1 MRADNA
7 AFAEKNAAAEKSP
20 RFVWEQSYDS
30 ANTILRYFT
39 SHNGTPVPAG
49 AAVIQNC
56 IKDVSATSQT
66 LNPDTANARIGAI
79 KIELR
84 DIGAL
89 VTDLFGGQL
98 ALGRGTRLQRGRL
111 FVGYEGL
118 TFNSLIDREFVL
130 VQTQLVDEIA
140 YDDGSYFIRCLDIQR
155 ELREDIFDVAVTN
168 LQASLLIGQTTASV
182 FDTSQ
187 FELLAHGTSYSDAP
201 SATVGYF
208 KIDQEVI
215 RYTGKTATT
224 FTTLTRGALNTVEA
238 DHLVDVAAPADRRT
252 KVEEYVYL
260 EMPAVKLLLALLT
273 GVLEQQGGAQLPA
286 SWHLGIPAEFVR
298 NADFTGIGLD
308 WYNPLDDSAG
318 FPVRFEGLTKRKGKE
333 FIEKEL
339 LRLLFAFMP
348 VYADG
353 ALGLRRMP
361 DLAAGA
367 AYSAQLDNTN
377 VRRTGELKHDFRRT
391 HNKFQIAWNF
401 EPSHKNTTRK
411 NLLIDADSIIVHNK
425 AEPLELKFLGLHG
438 SRHTAV
444 TLQTRFDAMRD
455 AFAGPPLALRAGLHL
470 AQNPI
475 EVGDVVRG
483 IMPWI
488 RDINPP
494 HGPID
499 RSFAVHQIAVTWD
512 EGVSVQLFA
521 STRRAKPVS
530 ATADLTVLT
539 DAWYIS
545 LGTELST
552 VLTITGAAPG
562 HISANGT
569 LTGGVDMNAAPS
581 IFYFDGDLV
590 LDAGVTVTFT
600 GNVQLRVKGFFTR
613 NGTLDGKGGGFAGAA
628 SPGAV
633 PQAFNLGTQGF
644 LGTTVS
650 GGGIVVPIFL
660 NDEAIGFGCFPGG
673 IVRGVNDVAPPLSLT
688 WDGTTLGGFPA
699 DCRGSSGSS
708 GGVSFKAFVG
718 SGAAAGGAGGASG
731 AGLIIVCRGTAE
743 GAAGKI
749 DVSGVDGAPG
759 GFITSAQS
767 RTYFSGAGAGGSPA
781 ACYIILDGA
790 QQVVPA
796 LTLTSAIAV
805 QGRGPLP
812 GGAQVLSVPS
822 SHSKPPAG
830 AFYSFYAGQL
840 GTAQFPVADMSN
852 GRGAFR
858 VQFVP
863 GNVLAVPDLPAEILT
878 PPTGL
883 GLATGTDELLT
894 MRDGTV
900 VARIKVT
907 WIASVDGRTRGYEIQ
922 FKKSADAI
930 WTDIAPV
937 VGINTTT
944 AWIIG
949 AQDGINYDVNLRGG
963 DGLRSVSEWVP
974 VTNFPVVGKTAPPS
988 DVSAPSLAF
997 NDTFLSWAPI
1007 TDLDRLGYVVRF
1019 QPSAQN
1025 DWDTALPAHGDEFLT
1040 DTRFDTRDLVGA
1052 STRLLVKAI
1061 DTSKILSLNA
1071 ATLVVDLRPPAPDVF
1086 KVRTETDGT
1095 RVFEFSTTAPPSDLD
1110 KGGAKIRFAIGAATD
1125 WTLMTPLH
1133 EGLLKTSPLET
1144 NQLAKGVYTFAAKNF
1159 DAAGN
1164 ESPTPI
1170 FISGTL
1176 PSPRIGVSI
1185 ASQME
1190 EPTWP
1195 GTKVSCHVDAG
1206 TGWLLADDT
1215 TTTFATLPATFGG
1228 WGSFNLVPVSPISYQ
1243 IEIDLGIIVPFVPLV
1258 TVFADGTV
1266 TIEESHSD
1274 DGIGFSAFAPAGP
1287 LLNTRVIR
1295 IKVTVTGAFPK
1306 IKNMRTVLGG
1316 NPLRQITEDLDI
1328 TTLTGLNRIGVG
1340 DIRIPLT
1347 QAFKLIKTGDLTLQS
1362 VGPGWDKELIDKDI
1376 VNGPRF
1382 KIYDG
1387 AGALADPPL
1396 IDAIIDGL

>member
-84 DIGAL
+84 DIGAQ

-98 ALGRGTRLQRGRL
+98 ALGRSTRLQRGRL

-260 EMPAVKLLLALLT
+260 EMPAVKLVLALLT
-273 GVLEQQGGAQLPA
+273 GVLEQQGGAQLPTG
-286 SWHLGIPAEFVR
+286 WHLGIPAEFVR
-298 NADFTGIGLD
+298 NADFTGIGID

-353 ALGLRRMP
+353 ALGLRRVP
-361 DLAAGA
+361 DLAPGA

-401 EPSHKNTTRK
+401 EPSQKNTTRK
-411 NLLIDADSIIVHNK
+411 NLLIDADSILVHNK

-444 TLQTRFDAMRD
+444 TLQTRYDAMRD
-455 AFAGPPLALRAGLHL
+455 AFAGPPLALRAWLHL

-499 RSFAVHQIAVTWD
+499 RSFAVHQIAATWD
-512 EGVSVQLFA
+512 EGVSVKLFA

-545 LGTELST
+545 EGTELST
-552 VLTITGAAPG
+552 VLTITGTAPG

-569 LTGGVDMNAAPS
+569 LAGGADMNAAPS
-581 IFYFDGDLV
+581 IFYYDGDLV

-600 GNVQLRVKGFFTR
+600 GNVQLRVKGFLTV
-613 NGTLDGKGGGFAGAA
+613 NGTLDGKGGGFAGAV

-633 PQAFNLGTQGF
+633 PSAVNLGTPGF
-644 LGTTVS
+644 LGTTVA
-650 GGGIVVPIFL
+650 GGAIVVLIFI
-660 NDEAIGFGCFPGG
+660 NDEAIGFATVPGAV
-673 IVRGVNDVAPPLSLT
+673 VRGVNDVAPPLSLT

-708 GGVSFKAFVG
+708 GGVSFKVFGG

-759 GFITSAQS
+759 GFITSAGS

-790 QQVVPA
+790 QQVVPS
-796 LTLTSAIAV
+796 LTLATAVAV
-805 QGRGPLP
+805 QGRGALP

-822 SHSKPPAG
+822 SKSKPPAG
-830 AFYSFYAGQL
+830 AYYSFYAGQL
-840 GTAQFPVADMSN
+840 GIEAFPVADLSD

-863 GNVLAVPDLPAEILT
+863 GNLLAVADMPAEILT
-878 PPTGL
+878 PPTGM
-883 GLATGTDELLT
+883 GLATGTAELLT
-894 MRDGTV
+894 MRDGTLA
-900 VARIKVT
+900 ARIKVT

-937 VGINTTT
+937 AGINITT

-949 AQDGINYDVNLRGG
+949 AEDGNNYDVRIRAG
-963 DGLRSVSEWVP
+963 DGLRSVSVFVT
-974 VTNFPVVGKTAPPS
+974 VTNFLVIGKIQAPS
-988 DVSAPSLAF
+988 DVTGLVFTDGILTWDEIP
-997 NDTFLSWAPI
+997 DT
-1007 TDLDRLGYVVRF
+1007 DRKGYVVRH
-1019 QPSAQN
+1019 QDSGAN
-1025 DWDTALPAHGDEFLT
+1025 DWNTALPGHGTAFIT
-1040 DTRFDTRDLVGA
+1040 DNRFDSREIVG
-1052 STRLLVKAI
+1052 SLHRLLVKSI
-1061 DTSKILSLNA
+1061 DTSRILSVGA
-1071 ATLVVDLRPPAPDVF
+1071 MSLVVDLRPNHPNIFLVSRQP
-1086 KVRTETDGT
+1086 DGT
-1095 RVFEFSTTAPPSDLD
+1095 REFTFETTVPSHDVA
-1110 KGGAKIRFAIGAATD
+1110 GVKIRFFLGTTSD
-1125 WTLMTPLH
+1125 WSVMTPLH
-1133 EGLLKTSPLET
+1133 EGVLAASPFES
-1144 NQLAKGVYTFAAKNF
+1144 NQLAAGTYTFAVKNE
-1159 DAAGN
+1159 DEAGN
-1164 ESPTPI
+1164 ESALAT
-1170 FISGTL
+1170 FITTTIGD
-1176 PSPRIGVSI
+1176 PRIKGAIVN
-1185 ASQME
+1185 QKE
-1190 EPTWP
+1190 ETAWT
-1195 GTKVSCHVDAG
+1195 GTKTSAHVDVG
-1206 TGWLLADDT
+1206 TGWLVADGT
-1215 TTTFATLPATFGG
+1215 ATWLTLPATWAG
-1228 WGSFNLVPVSPISYQ
+1228 WLEWNAIPVSPIIYQ
-1243 IEIDLGIIVPFVPLV
+1243 NQIDIGVIVPFVPLV
-1258 TVFADGTV
+1258 TVIVDGTP
-1266 TIEESHSD
+1266 TIEEQHSD
-1274 DGIGFSAFAPAGP
+1274 DDITYTAFAATGQ
-1287 LLNTRVIR
+1287 LITARFIR
-1295 IKVTVTGAFPK
+1295 IRVTVAGTYPKIKTMRTILSGDPVTEIVEDIDTSLLTGAF
-1306 IKNMRTVLGG
+1306 
-1316 NPLRQITEDLDI
+1316 
-1328 TTLTGLNRIGVG
+1328 RIGVG
-1340 DIRIPLT
+1340 DFRVPIT
-1347 QAFKLIKTGDLTLQS
+1347 KTYLVIQTVRLTLQS
-1362 VGPGWDKELIDKDI
+1362 VGAGWTWELIDKN
-1376 VNGPRF
+1376 VSPGPRL
-1382 KIYDG
+1382 KIYN
-1387 AGALADPPL
+1387 ATPALADAVV
-1396 IDAIIDGL
+1396 DADVQGL